1 MRNVLVEHFRGYIFA
16 IAATAAA
23 LWVRSLLDPVLQE
36 RLPFG
41 VFYLSVIISAWLGGT
56 HAAAVAMVLGTLAA
70 AHFIIPPASSLWI
83 TEPADWVSLLIYA
96 IVGCVTIVTFE
107 KTRCDQ
113 RNAEQRSTENQALTE
128 TLKKSDLQKDE
139 YLALLAHELRNPL
152 APIAT
157 SVDLMARCRDDGR
170 RFDALR
176 RAVQRQLSQLVRI
189 VDDLL
194 DVSRYLQGKMRL
206 VRDPFDF
213 REAIGAAVE
222 MLQPQIDEREHDVRL
237 LIPDEP
243 IGVNGDRVRLVQ
255 VVSNLLSN
263 SAKYTPRRGRICI
276 DLRTENGVAIL
287 AVSDNGVGIAEGDR
301 ARIFEAFAQVD
312 SSHTRDH
319 GGLGL
324 GLALVRQLCELHN
337 GTVDAISRG
346 PGKGSRFEVRLPLVE
361 LPTPAIRVV
370 KSRELV
376 DLASTSVMIVDDN
389 RDAAETL
396 SMLLTFEG
404 MKITVAYDGPMA
416 LDLLRRQKPQF
427 ILLDIGLPGMDGY
440 EVARRIRADQRQD
453 GVKIIALT
461 GWGGPEDRRRSKEA
475 GFDDH
480 VVKPVD
486 PGSLVALLR
495 DVQPQSA

>member
-1 MRNVLVEHFRGYIFA
+1 MRNGWMEQFRGYIFA
-16 IAATAAA
+16 IAATAVA
-23 LWVRSLLDPVLQE
+23 LWVRTMLHPILQE

-41 VFYLSVIISAWLGGT
+41 VFYLSVIMSAWLGGT
-56 HAAAVAMVLGTLAA
+56 PSAVLAMALGMLAA
-70 AHFIIPPASSLWI
+70 AHFVIPPESSLLI

-96 IVGCVTIVTFE
+96 IVGAVTIVTFE

-113 RNAEQRSTENQALTE
+113 RKAEQRSLENQKLTE
-128 TLKKSDLQKDE
+128 TLKRSDLQKDE

-157 SVDLMARCRDDGR
+157 SVDLMARCRDDAR
-170 RFDALR
+170 RFDTLR
-176 RAVQRQLSQLVRI
+176 RAVLRQLSQLVRI

-206 VRDPFDF
+206 LRDPFDF
-213 REAIGAAVE
+213 REAVGAAVE
-222 MLQPQIDEREHDVRL
+222 MVQPQIDEQGHDVRL
-237 LIPDEP
+237 LIPDVP
-243 IGVNGDRVRLVQ
+243 FGVNGDRVRLVQ

-263 SAKYTPRRGRICI
+263 SAKYTPRGGRICI
-276 DLRTENGVAIL
+276 DLRAENGVAVL
-287 AVSDNGVGIAEGDR
+287 AVSDNGIGIAEDDR
-301 ARIFEAFAQVD
+301 KRIFEAFAQVD

-324 GLALVRQLCELHN
+324 GLALVKQLCELHD
-337 GTVDAISRG
+337 GTVDVVSRG
-346 PGKGSRFEVRLPLVE
+346 PGKGSRFEVRLPMVE
-361 LPTPAIRVV
+361 LPTPTVRVV
-370 KSRELV
+370 ERQEPI
-376 DLASTSVMIVDDN
+376 DLESMSVMIVDDN

-404 MKITVAYDGPMA
+404 MSTTVAYDGPMA
-416 LDLLRRQKPQF
+416 IDLLRKQKPAF

-440 EVARRIRADQRQD
+440 EVARRIRADHGQD

-461 GWGGPEDRRRSKEA
+461 GWGGPEDRRRTKEA

-486 PGSLVALLR
+486 PANLVALLR
-495 DVQPQSA
+495 GAQPQSA

>member
-1 MRNVLVEHFRGYIFA
+1 MRNGWNEQFRGFMFA

-23 LWVRSLLDPVLQE
+23 LWVRTLLHPILED

-56 HAAAVAMVLGTLAA
+56 ASAVVAMVLGMVAA
-70 AHFIIPPASSLWI
+70 AHFIIPPQSSLLI
-83 TEPADWVSLLIYA
+83 AEPADWVSLLIYA
-96 IVGCVTIVTFE
+96 IVGAVTIVTFE
-107 KTRCDQ
+107 KTRCEQ
-113 RNAEQRSTENQALTE
+113 REAEQRSCENQELTE
-128 TLKKSDLQKDE
+128 TLKRSDLQKDE

-176 RAVQRQLSQLVRI
+176 RAVLRQLSQLVRI

-206 VRDPFDF
+206 LRDPFDL
-213 REAIGAAVE
+213 REAVGAAVE
-222 MLQPQIDEREHDVRL
+222 MVQPQIDERQHDVRL
-237 LIPDEP
+237 LIPDVA
-243 IGVNGDRVRLVQ
+243 IGVSGDRVRLVQ

-263 SAKYTPRRGRICI
+263 SAKYTPRGGRICI
-276 DLRTENGVAIL
+276 DLRAENGEAVL
-287 AVSDNGVGIAEGDR
+287 SVSDNGIGIADDDR
-301 ARIFEAFAQVD
+301 RRIFEAFAQVD

-324 GLALVRQLCELHN
+324 GLALVKQLCELHE
-337 GTVDAISRG
+337 GTVDVISRG
-346 PGKGSRFEVRLPLVE
+346 PGKGSRFEIRLPLVE
-361 LPTPAIRVV
+361 LPTPSVRVV
-370 KSRELV
+370 EKQESI
-376 DLASTSVMIVDDN
+376 DLESTSVLIVDDN

-404 MKITVAYDGPMA
+404 MNATVAYDGPMA
-416 LDLLRRQKPQF
+416 LDLLRKQKPAF

-440 EVARRIRADQRQD
+440 EVARRIRADHGQD

-461 GWGGPEDRRRSKEA
+461 GWGGPEDRRRTKEA

-486 PGSLVALLR
+486 PANLVSLLR
-495 DVQPQSA
+495 GAQPQSA

>member
-1 MRNVLVEHFRGYIFA
+1 MRGRWIEHFRGYMFA
-16 IAATAAA
+16 VAATAVA
-23 LWVRSLLDPVLQE
+23 LWIRTLLQPVLQD

-56 HAAAVAMVLGTLAA
+56 HAAVVAMVLGTLAA
-70 AHFIIPPASSLWI
+70 AHFIIPPQSSMLI
-83 TEPADWVSLLIYA
+83 VEPADWVSLLIYA
-96 IVGCVTIVTFE
+96 IVGAVTIMTFE

-113 RNAEQRSTENQALTE
+113 RKAEQRSAENLALTE

-206 VRDPFDF
+206 LRDPFDF
-213 REAIGAAVE
+213 REAVGAAVE
-222 MLQPQIDEREHDVRL
+222 MVQPQIDEREHDVRL

-263 SAKYTPRRGRICI
+263 AAKYTPRRGRICI
-276 DLRTENGVAIL
+276 DLRTENGSAIL
-287 AVSDNGVGIAEGDR
+287 SVSDNGIGIAGDDLD
-301 ARIFEAFAQVD
+301 RIFEAFAQVD

-324 GLALVRQLCELHN
+324 GLALVHQLCEMHD
-337 GTVDAISRG
+337 GSVDVISRG

-361 LPTPAIRVV
+361 LPVPPVRPVE
-370 KSRELV
+370 SSEPL
-376 DLASTSVMIVDDN
+376 DLESMSVLIVDDN

-404 MKITVAYDGPMA
+404 MATTVAYDGPMA

-440 EVARRIRADQRQD
+440 EVARRIRADHRQD

-461 GWGGPEDRRRSKEA
+461 GWGGPEDRRRTREA

-486 PGSLVALLR
+486 PGNLVDLLR
-495 DVQPQSA
+495 GAQPA